1 MATQMASTAS
11 PVQGLRVPDER
22 GTEIKLPPA
31 PLGRNLK
38 TSLEQAHLAASEQ
51 TPALVRNAGKA
62 SRQGQEF
69 PFCSYRGPE

>member
-62 SRQGQEF
+62 S
-69 PFCSYRGPE
+69 